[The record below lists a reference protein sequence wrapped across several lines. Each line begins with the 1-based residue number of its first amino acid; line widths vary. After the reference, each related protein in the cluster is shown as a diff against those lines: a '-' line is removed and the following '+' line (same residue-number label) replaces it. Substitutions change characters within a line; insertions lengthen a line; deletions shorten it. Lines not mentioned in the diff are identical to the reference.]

1 MKIKKLLSMLIVM
14 IAIMGFGTAGLAW
27 EEIGMP
33 DEYPEE
39 EVEFEAAEE
48 EEYVAEAE
56 TTEDEVTA
64 EEIIIA
70 PVAGSEE
77 EEYKVYEE
85 RVEPV
90 KGEDGDIFSLP
101 ELY

>member
-1 MKIKKLLSMLIVM
+1 MLIVM
-14 IAIMGFGTAGLAW
+14 IAIMGFGTAGFAW

-48 EEYVAEAE
+48 EEYVAEEEEYVAE
-56 TTEDEVTA
+56 A
-64 EEIIIA
+64 ESELT
-70 PVAGSEE
+70 EE
-77 EEYKVYEE
+77 EEYMVEEE
-85 RVEPV
+85 RVEEV
-90 KGEDGDIFSLP
+90 AGEDWDEHDIP